1 MKTKQRSIKL
11 KGIIK
16 SLREVYRRQTRNK
29 INIKKKERKLTI
41 RQTRSKWNYVVV
53 VVVVMILGRWSKI
66 VE

>member
-29 INIKKKERKLTI
+29 INIKKKRKKTDDKANEIQVEL
-41 RQTRSKWNYVVV
+41 RSGSSGGDD
-53 VVVVMILGRWSKI
+53 IG
-66 VE
+66 